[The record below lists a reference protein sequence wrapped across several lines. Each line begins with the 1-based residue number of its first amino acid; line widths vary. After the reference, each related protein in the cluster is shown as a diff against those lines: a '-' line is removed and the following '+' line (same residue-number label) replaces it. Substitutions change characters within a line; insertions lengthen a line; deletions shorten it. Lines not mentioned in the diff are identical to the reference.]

1 MDIFMASFIIL
12 QVAYDIAIVIYLFYI
27 DKEEN

>member
-1 MDIFMASFIIL
+1 MDSLLAVFIIL

-27 DKEEN
+27 DKGEK